1 MDKFEEIFSSRDF
14 GFNASREV
22 DDIMRENRREAL
34 QEALSRVYDLDDC
47 WEVFRQSITET
58 IIDDAITRQVIYDSR
73 MQIGRAIVESEYD
86 KILKMAAD
94 GMMKSYRSEVV
105 KEAARQLLEDPD
117 EISDIKNVAVTLLR
131 AELREDIQQEL
142 RESLKSD
149 PTIIDE
155 VKRELKRQI
164 MGL

>member
-58 IIDDAITRQVIYDSR
+58 IIDDA
-73 MQIGRAIVESEYD
+73 
-86 KILKMAAD
+86 
-94 GMMKSYRSEVV
+94 
-105 KEAARQLLEDPD
+105 
-117 EISDIKNVAVTLLR
+117 
-131 AELREDIQQEL
+131 
-142 RESLKSD
+142 
-149 PTIIDE
+149 
-155 VKRELKRQI
+155 VKRHA
-164 MGL
+164 